1 MCINCKFNSI
11 ECPYRVEFGL
21 MSNGLNC
28 PHFMS
33 KEKPVSNLTET
44 ICIFCGGENTN
55 HHLGKLYCKKCEEKW
70 R

>member
-1 MCINCKFNSI
+1 MA
-11 ECPYRVEFGL
+11 
-21 MSNGLNC
+21 
-28 PHFMS
+28 